1 MLKIYTTTLLLITT
15 MFSFAILPLS
25 ANAEAG
31 GLLTGLDQCVATG
44 DCKLCDIIVIINN
57 VITLVLG
64 LVGSFAFVSF
74 IIAGGYLMFGGAKKE
89 YITKA
94 TTIIKTSFFGLLIV
108 FFSYAL
114 VNFGLNIVTGQPI
127 SGTAQIF
134 KQNWSQI
141 CN

>member
-1 MLKIYTTTLLLITT
+1 MLKIFTTILLLFTTL
-15 MFSFAILPLS
+15 FSFTLFPLS
-25 ANAEAG
+25 THAAAG
-31 GLLTGLDQCVATG
+31 GLLTGLDQCVETG
-44 DCKLCDIIVIINN
+44 DCKLCDIVVIVNN

-74 IIAGGYLMFGGAKKE
+74 IIAGGYLMFGGANKA
-89 YITKA
+89 YLSKA
-94 TTIIKTSFFGLLIV
+94 TGIVKTSLIGLLIV
-108 FFSYAL
+108 FFSYAI

-134 KQNWSQI
+134 EQNWSQI